1 MSDTVEKV
9 PTVESSSTS
18 AEASISVE
26 KTEPT
31 TEKKKWGDVED
42 DDDEDEAVSELNS
55 LSIKEEEKR
64 DSVLEEPEDSNIKA
78 VFSTIPFL
86 FCFPLVDLVNCD

>member
-1 MSDTVEKV
+1 MSDTVDKV

-42 DDDEDEAVSELNS
+42 DDEDEAVSELIS

-78 VFSTIPFL
+78 VFTSIPFL
-86 FCFPLVDLVNCD
+86 FFLLSVSRFSEL

>member
-1 MSDTVEKV
+1 MADTVETV
-9 PTVESSSTS
+9 PTVESSSS
-18 AEASISVE
+18 SSVEASVSTE

-42 DDDEDEAVSELNS
+42 DDDEEEANAVSELNS
-55 LSIKEEEKR
+55 LSINEEEKR

-78 VFSTIPFL
+78 VLPQFL
-86 FCFPLVDLVNCD
+86 FSLFFF

>member
-42 DDDEDEAVSELNS
+42 DDEDEAVSELIS

-86 FCFPLVDLVNCD
+86 FLFSVSRFSEL